1 MQDPIARAY
10 SAWHMTKRTQCPEG
24 TEQCSML
31 TFADAVTMELKSS
44 IARGCLFNA
53 PVRSL
58 WPSPVLLIYCAS
70 YNIAEAALWA

>member
-1 MQDPIARAY
+1 
-10 SAWHMTKRTQCPEG
+10 
-24 TEQCSML
+24 ML

>member
-1 MQDPIARAY
+1 
-10 SAWHMTKRTQCPEG
+10 
-24 TEQCSML
+24 ML

-58 WPSPVLLIYCAS
+58 LCKLQYC
-70 YNIAEAALWA
+70 